1 MVSPRQ
7 LFLSLYKQ
15 PLCCSSTFFP
25 SPHSRLVSAKTTSP
39 KMIPSSQLFANVS
52 PSSKIP
58 RLLKPA
64 HAWSEPRTMEMKQ
77 VQNDLNKAFQS
88 AFPTHPSQYKGAIA
102 LLFHFDNDDR
112 GIESLEQELG
122 KVFKEC
128 YGYEVKHVTL
138 HSTKNPT
145 VDLKAALLDLERQ
158 GWYDASNLIIL
169 VFSGHGELATD
180 KKIGRTES
188 AHRVRRLLSILPS
201 SSSSSDMMMLN
212 GRV

>member
-1 MVSPRQ
+1 MYIVSLL
-7 LFLSLYKQ
+7 LFHIFSF
-15 PLCCSSTFFP
+15 STL
-25 SPHSRLVSAKTTSP
+25 RLVSAKTTPP

-64 HAWSEPRTMEMKQ
+64 HAWSEPRKMEMKQ
-77 VQNDLNKAFQS
+77 MQNDLNNALQS
-88 AFPTHPSQYKGAIA
+88 AFPPHPAQYKRAIA

-122 KVFKEC
+122 KVFKDS
-128 YGYEVKHVTL
+128 YGYKVKHVTL

-180 KKIGRTES
+180 KNIGRTES
-188 AHRVRRLLSILPS
+188 AHRIRRLLSILPS